1 MTNNKDDPQIKAQRV
16 YDYYRREETKMLK
29 AMKCK
34 DWGNM
39 GKIKAISETQK
50 RRAFAGK
57 ILNI

>member
-1 MTNNKDDPQIKAQRV
+1 MLNNKDDPQIKAQRV
-16 YDYYRREETKMLK
+16 YDYYRLKETDILK
-29 AMKCK
+29 TMKCK

-39 GKIKAISETQK
+39 DKIKAISETQK